1 MTKFKRNYQAT
12 YGDPKTTAKVANG
25 RVTATTGETY
35 PLKQIHI
42 VPVGSTVVTAATTH
56 ARKMRDGGDVILQ
69 ALEDILR
76 DGEPM
81 AMSKAAKELRETD
94 IDYNAK
100 MKKWRAVNRFS

>member
-1 MTKFKRNYQAT
+1 M
-12 YGDPKTTAKVANG
+12 
-25 RVTATTGETY
+25 
-35 PLKQIHI
+35 
-42 VPVGSTVVTAATTH
+42 PVGSAAVTAATTH

-94 IDYNAK
+94 IDYNGK
-100 MKKWRAVNRFS
+100 MKKIGGQLIDLVRGEPSKIKLVQRPHGTQTWYFVSLA